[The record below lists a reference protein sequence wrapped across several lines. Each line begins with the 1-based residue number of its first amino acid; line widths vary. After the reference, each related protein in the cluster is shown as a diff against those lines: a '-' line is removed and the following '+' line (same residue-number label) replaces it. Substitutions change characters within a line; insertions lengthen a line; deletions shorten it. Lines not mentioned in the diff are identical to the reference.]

1 MVVISMMV
9 LHTLPAQK
17 SIKSIYFDFEFE
29 QDTISIVEPVIVK
42 VTFKNIGRKAL
53 KAYSPFDVMK
63 ASIKKEGTDLWI
75 NNSIM
80 SQGFRICQIEYSKG
94 YTETTEYHFPLRSL
108 EEGAHLLR
116 LEYIP
121 NRSKR
126 NTQKIVV
133 EKKFIVEYYTSPSER
148 KPIDWIL
155 ENNST
160 YGGEYLIGITRGASL
175 LIPGLPVKERIELAT
190 NFISLYPESR
200 YSSAFYYMKAD
211 SLWKYYNNMLDHAIY
226 SEMLELL
233 LQAQEKA
240 YYPKLKYYIGKR
252 IKDVNV
258 YLASYRELQKN

>member
-1 MVVISMMV
+1 MMV
-9 LHTLPAQK
+9 FHTLPAQK

-29 QDTISIVEPVIVK
+29 QDTISIVDPVIVK
-42 VTFKNIGRKAL
+42 VTLKNIGRKTL

-75 NNSIM
+75 NNRIM
-80 SQGFRICQIEYSKG
+80 SQGFNISQMEYGKG
-94 YTETTEYHFPLRSL
+94 YTETIEYHFPLRSL

-175 LIPGLPVKERIELAT
+175 LIPGLLAKEHIELAT

-200 YSSAFYYMKAD
+200 YSSVFYYMKAD
-211 SLWKYYNNMLDHAIY
+211 NLWKHYRYNNMLDHAIY

-233 LQAQEKA
+233 LQAREKA
-240 YYPKLKYYIGKR
+240 YYPKLKYYIGGR

-258 YLASYRELQKN
+258 YLASYRELQKQ